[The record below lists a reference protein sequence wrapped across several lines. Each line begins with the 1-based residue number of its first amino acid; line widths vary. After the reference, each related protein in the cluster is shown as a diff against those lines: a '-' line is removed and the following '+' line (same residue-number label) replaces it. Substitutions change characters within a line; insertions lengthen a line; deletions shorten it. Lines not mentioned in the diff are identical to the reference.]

1 MRYGFL
7 KNFNRYRRKNLSLH
21 DRFIKPEEKDQAWID
36 KFFEVKKGKGVKNY
50 FQFAKLFYSTKLDF
64 YSCDIL
70 YLISNFTLAKEF
82 QEIDIQK
89 YIGLLKAK
97 YKWRLKDIKVVEG
110 GKQLL
115 FKPRFGKEFRA
126 TKLTAV
132 SPEANTISKNLENL
146 GRQKNCHWL
155 SIYMAMSY
163 VDTSVVTG
171 DAWAFASRCRSL
183 HSWVEQK
190 LQDGTEVCVDLT
202 KNVLMRKK
210 VYYSLFHIR
219 PLERITREQILEDME
234 IIKPL
239 TDVDSNYTKLYLSSR
254 EEALAIAE
262 EKERSGEIVRL
273 PPIGEGQVA
282 NAREKMKAEREGKEK

>member
-1 MRYGFL
+1 MRNGFL

-50 FQFAKLFYSTKLDF
+50 LQFAKFFYSTRLDY

-146 GRQKNCHWL
+146 GRQNNCHWL
-155 SIYMAMSY
+155 SIYMAMNY

-171 DAWAFASRCRSL
+171 DVWAFASRRRSL

-190 LQDGTEVCVDLT
+190 LPDGTEICVDLT

-234 IIKPL
+234 IIQPL
-239 TDVDSNYTKLYLSSR
+239 TDVDSDYTKLYLSSR

-262 EKERSGEIVRL
+262 EKEKSGEIVRL